1 MEDDL
6 GWKTTLGGRL
16 LLVEDNLQLR
26 TTFGGSLHAALRHFF
41 SLGYLITD
49 YDGGYCTMEFVF
61 YFDFDKRSDFK
72 FSNSSGIDSRCSEHY
87 ISNDFNVTL
96 EQSYPSFW

>member
-1 MEDDL
+1 MEDYL
-6 GWKTTLGGRL
+6 QWKTTL
-16 LLVEDNLQLR
+16 
-26 TTFGGSLHAALRHFF
+26 GGSLHAALRHFF

-49 YDGGYCTMEFVF
+49 YDGGYCTMESSI
-61 YFDFDKRSDFK
+61 FDFDKRSDFK
-72 FSNSSGIDSRCSEHY
+72 FSHSSGIDSRCSEHY

>member
-1 MEDDL
+1 MVGGRRPSVEDDL

-16 LLVEDNLQLR
+16 LLVEDNLPLR

-61 YFDFDKRSDFK
+61 YF
-72 FSNSSGIDSRCSEHY
+72 ITLV
-87 ISNDFNVTL
+87 FNL
-96 EQSYPSFW
+96 